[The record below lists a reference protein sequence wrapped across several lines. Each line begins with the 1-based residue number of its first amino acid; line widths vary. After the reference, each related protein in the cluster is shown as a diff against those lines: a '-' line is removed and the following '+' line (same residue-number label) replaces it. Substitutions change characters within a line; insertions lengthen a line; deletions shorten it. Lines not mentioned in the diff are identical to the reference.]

1 MLNFTFS
8 AFAFFEM
15 QQFGLF
21 VSPIRQLV
29 KKLIRGRGFYEKLLN
44 SNLEKF

>member
-15 QQFGLF
+15 RRCGLL
-21 VSPIRQLV
+21 VSPNRQLV
-29 KKLIRGRGFYEKLLN
+29 KKLIRGRGFCEKLLKTDWG
-44 SNLEKF
+44 KF